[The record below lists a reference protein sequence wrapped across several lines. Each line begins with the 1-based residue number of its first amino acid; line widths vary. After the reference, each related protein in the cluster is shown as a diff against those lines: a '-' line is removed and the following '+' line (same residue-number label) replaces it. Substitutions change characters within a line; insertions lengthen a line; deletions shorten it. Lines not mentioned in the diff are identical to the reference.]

1 MINHDKLLLPW
12 GQFTYIYIYM
22 YIYVYMSYVYIDL
35 IIFESE
41 FLFLC
46 PCFSLHPIIMF
57 DYHHV
62 RSLDHPG
69 HVHLG
74 WIIQGMYTWLCV
86 KNAATEWVIWCHMMS
101 YFWYGKN
108 DPFPIFNDFLLS
120 PTSFESNSYLSRKPR
135 KAMLTTRSKW
145 LICSHAE

>member
-1 MINHDKLLLPW
+1 
-12 GQFTYIYIYM
+12 
-22 YIYVYMSYVYIDL
+22 MSYVYIDL

-74 WIIQGMYTWLCV
+74 WIIKGTPGFAS
-86 KNAATEWVIWCHMMS
+86 K
-101 YFWYGKN
+101 
-108 DPFPIFNDFLLS
+108 
-120 PTSFESNSYLSRKPR
+120 
-135 KAMLTTRSKW
+135 MLIAK
-145 LICSHAE
+145 